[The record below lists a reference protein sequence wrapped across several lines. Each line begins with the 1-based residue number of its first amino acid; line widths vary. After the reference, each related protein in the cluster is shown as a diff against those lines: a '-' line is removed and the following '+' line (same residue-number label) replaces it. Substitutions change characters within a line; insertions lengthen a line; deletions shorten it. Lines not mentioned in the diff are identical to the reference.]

1 MTATGYNFAQSPQP
15 ERDLD
20 MQRQIQSLAMETT
33 LQAQYPEVFEGIG
46 QLQDHEQKL
55 HIDLSVPPVSQM
67 CRRTPFHLR
76 KQLDVWLDD
85 YVNKD
90 IIEADQDESTDW
102 VSGLEVAPKHN
113 KI

>member
-1 MTATGYNFAQSPQP
+1 
-15 ERDLD
+15 
-20 MQRQIQSLAMETT
+20 
-33 LQAQYPEVFEGIG
+33 
-46 QLQDHEQKL
+46 
-55 HIDLSVPPVSQM
+55 M